1 MNDYMTVG
9 GGNDEEEEALDSNVE
24 DEDQEQPEADEVSD

>member
-9 GGNDEEEEALDSNVE
+9 DSDEGEEDAGSDAE
-24 DEDQEQPEADEVSD
+24 DEDQEQAS

>member
-9 GGNDEEEEALDSNVE
+9 DSDDEGEEDAGSDAE
-24 DEDQEQPEADEVSD
+24 DEDQEQAVELS